1 MADYNPSV
9 ALNVNPP
16 DPQAGL
22 STLNKIMEL
31 GQRGLS
37 IQGQK
42 SENVIKASQATEA
55 QQNAK
60 EKMAGAQLLSDP
72 VGNGLVD
79 ADGNVTPGAQKAIM
93 QAMPTTGA
101 QHYEGILNGARAK
114 VQFNGAVN
122 DLRASERA
130 ELASVVGGAA
140 ARADHADDI
149 TNTLDSVVESKK
161 GTPEYGNYQTIA
173 DTMKKAITHLSS
185 TAAGNNPTAVGQE
198 PWRQGALKMASS
210 ILPAGSTVGP
220 GGLQTP
226 QATTVQTTGGTQGAV
241 AAPAL
246 AGGGLRTAG
255 PVVAA
260 PPTVAT
266 NATGQMVRVA
276 PGATA
281 ASVIPT
287 AAAPGAPAGQPA
299 QNANPTTAQAIGQRG
314 QAEAVS
320 QRVAQVQAQAANTV
334 QAQDALNRAKAILES
349 PESPNTGVGFEKVK
363 NLKNIMSNLGIDTG
377 SANDM
382 NTLAKNLA
390 RYEASRATASGLG
403 GTDAARE
410 LAHNGSPNTQLDNK
424 ALLGIVRQSLAAER
438 VLAGYA
444 NVQSKTNDPQAQLNN
459 EAVFR
464 SIPHPIETMEFLM
477 SRNQKEADE
486 YLKEH
491 SLQKAD
497 IAKSAKAL
505 KDFGVM

>member
-79 ADGNVTPGAQKAIM
+79 ADGNPTPGAQKAIM

-130 ELASVVGGAA
+130 ELASAAGGAA
-140 ARADHADDI
+140 ARADGPDDI
-149 TNTLDSVVESKK
+149 TNTLDSLVESKK

-210 ILPAGSTVGP
+210 ILPAASTVGP

-226 QATTVQTTGGTQGAV
+226 QATTMQTATGTQPGVVQPALQGGGFTPKGPMITAPATITTG
-241 AAPAL
+241 P
-246 AGGGLRTAG
+246 GGNLL
-255 PVVAA
+255 
-260 PPTVAT
+260 
-266 NATGQMVRVA
+266 RVA
-276 PGATA
+276 PNAT
-281 ASVIPT
+281 SV
-287 AAAPGAPAGQPA
+287 APVAEAPQPA
-299 QNANPTTAQAIGQRG
+299 AT
-314 QAEAVS
+314 S
-320 QRVAQVQAQAANTV
+320 Q
-334 QAQDALNRAKAILES
+334 
-349 PESPNTGVGFEKVK
+349 P
-363 NLKNIMSNLGIDTG
+363 
-377 SANDM
+377 
-382 NTLAKNLA
+382 
-390 RYEASRATASGLG
+390 
-403 GTDAARE
+403 
-410 LAHNGSPNTQLDNK
+410 
-424 ALLGIVRQSLAAER
+424 
-438 VLAGYA
+438 
-444 NVQSKTNDPQAQLNN
+444 SK
-459 EAVFR
+459 
-464 SIPHPIETMEFLM
+464 
-477 SRNQKEADE
+477 
-486 YLKEH
+486 
-491 SLQKAD
+491 LQP
-497 IAKSAKAL
+497 L
-505 KDFGVM
+505 Q

>member
-1 MADYNPSV
+1 MADYNASV
-9 ALNVNPP
+9 ALGINAP
-16 DPQAGL
+16 DPQGGL
-22 STLNKIMEL
+22 NTLNKIMEL

-42 SENVIKASQATEA
+42 SENVTKANQA
-55 QQNAK
+55 QQSTIETQRQQGLQSFFQQWDPSQHDGPDGTTDMESARKSDAYKNAGLAK
-60 EKMAGAQLLSDP
+60 PDIDLKLAQIKQAQLNNKQSLTTLNGENLAQFGRIAQALKDDPDVQEDKTDP
-72 VGNGLVD
+72 V
-79 ADGNVTPGAQKAIM
+79 
-93 QAMPTTGA
+93 TGVNA
-101 QHYEGILNGARAK
+101 GRAK
-114 VQFNGAVN
+114 VDAAFKNFSQLGP
-122 DLRASERA
+122 D
-130 ELASVVGGAA
+130 A
-140 ARADHADDI
+140 ARVAQIFSPVTQHAPPGKLVTGIKSLAAQSQDVSAQQAQ
-149 TNTLDSVVESKK
+149 TNPVPTSF
-161 GTPEYGNYQTIA
+161 
-173 DTMKKAITHLSS
+173 DTGEA
-185 TAAGNNPTAVGQE
+185 
-198 PWRQGALKMASS
+198 
-210 ILPAGSTVGP
+210 ILPATIRKDTGIPTLTGQSIKKV
-220 GGLQTP
+220 TP
-226 QATTVQTTGGTQGAV
+226 PQIT
-241 AAPAL
+241 
-246 AGGGLRTAG
+246 
-255 PVVAA
+255 
-260 PPTVAT
+260 T
-266 NATGQMVRVA
+266 NATGQLVRVA
-276 PGATA
+276 PGGAG
-281 ASVIPT
+281 ASVVPT

-299 QNANPTTAQAIGQRG
+299 PNANPTTAQAIGQRG

-320 QRVAQVQAQAANTV
+320 QRMAQVQAQAANTV

-438 VLAGYA
+438 VLGGYA